1 MNNLTRSVVIL
12 LWIPIRGQGYFL
24 FAPEERRSILRLIIV
39 KKWFL
44 IIVAVLGVSWG
55 AWYWRGR
62 NAAEEKSSKQTRP
75 TSATVESRD
84 IHFSINAA
92 GEIGPADQVS
102 VRPEVNGRILQLPVD
117 IGDTAHQGQ
126 MLFQLDDRDLQIEKE
141 SQQKEIER
149 AKLEVD
155 QAERNYLRSQA
166 LFEEFLI
173 SKELFEDTK
182 TQYELAKNTLGRSEK
197 AMEMVEDRL
206 RKTRIVAPFDCTIL
220 TRPVSVGQAV
230 SGSGG
235 FNSGTEVLTIA
246 NLTDMIINAHINQA
260 DVARLSPKQEV
271 DVQVEAVAG
280 LKMVGKV
287 ERIAPQATIKNNIK
301 GFAVRIL
308 LQNVDS
314 RVRPGM
320 TANIQIP
327 VAAADNVVAVPL
339 AAVFTERNPV
349 TQQTERFV
357 YVAKD
362 NRYQRRPIQIG
373 VSDYFFAEVQRG
385 LSRGETVALEQPPKE
400 KIDVQTESIT
410 DKPAGGGDSTA
421 RPKTASAS

>member
-1 MNNLTRSVVIL
+1 MKK
-12 LWIPIRGQGYFL
+12 L
-24 FAPEERRSILRLIIV
+24 FII
-39 KKWFL
+39 F
-44 IIVAVLGVSWG
+44 VAVAVVAGGGW
-55 AWYWRGR
+55 WWKNR
-62 NAAEEKSSKQTRP
+62 QTAGPNSGKPARQ
-75 TSATVESRD
+75 TSAKAESRD
-84 IHFSINAA
+84 INFSINAA

-117 IGDTAHQGQ
+117 IGDAVKKGAL
-126 MLFQLDDRDLQIEKE
+126 LFQLDDRDLQIEKE

-149 AKLEVD
+149 AKLEIE

-166 LFEEFLI
+166 LFDELLI

-182 TQYELAKNTLGRSEK
+182 TRYELAKNSLGRSEK
-197 AMEMVEDRL
+197 SMELVEDRL
-206 RKTRIVAPFDCTIL
+206 RKTRIEAPFDCTVL

-260 DVARLSPKQEV
+260 DVARLSQDQEV

-280 LKMVGKV
+280 LKMTGKV

-308 LQNVDS
+308 LQNVDA

-339 AAVFTERNPV
+339 AAIFTERNPN

-357 YVAKD
+357 YVAH
-362 NRYQRRPIQIG
+362 NQRFERRPVQIG
-373 VSDYFFAEVQRG
+373 VSDYFFAEVQKG
-385 LSRGETVALEQPPKE
+385 LSPGEEVSLEQPPKE
-400 KIDVQTESIT
+400 KIDTPVTEAT
-410 DKPAGGGDSTA
+410 TNNPAHGRDSKA
-421 RPKTASAS
+421 RPNSSAPRQPA

>member
-1 MNNLTRSVVIL
+1 M
-12 LWIPIRGQGYFL
+12 
-24 FAPEERRSILRLIIV
+24 
-39 KKWFL
+39 KKWF
-44 IIVAVLGVSWG
+44 IIVLVIAGVAAGGWWLREQRNSKPG
-55 AWYWRGR
+55 AAKTG
-62 NAAEEKSSKQTRP
+62 RP
-75 TSATVESRD
+75 TSAKAESRN

-117 IGDTAHQGQ
+117 IGDTVTKGAL
-126 MLFQLDDRDLQIEKE
+126 LFQLDDRDLQIEKE

-149 AKLEVD
+149 AKLGIE
-155 QAERNYLRSQA
+155 QAERNYIRSKA
-166 LFEEFLI
+166 LFEENLI
-173 SKELFEDTK
+173 SKELAEDTK
-182 TQYELAKNTLGRSEK
+182 TQYELAKNTLGRAEK
-197 AMEMVEDRL
+197 AMELVEDRL
-206 RKTRIVAPFDCTIL
+206 RKTRIVAPFDCTVL

-260 DVARLSPKQEV
+260 DVARLSLQQEV

-287 ERIAPQATIKNNIK
+287 ERIAPQATIRNNIK

-308 LQNVDS
+308 LQNVDA
-314 RVRPGM
+314 RVRLGM

-339 AAVFTERNPV
+339 AAIFTERTPG

-357 YVAKD
+357 YVAKQD
-362 NRYQRRPIQIG
+362 RFERRPVQIG
-373 VSDYFFAEVQRG
+373 VSDYFFAEVQKG
-385 LSRGETVALEQPPKE
+385 LSAGETVSLEQPPKE
-400 KIDVQTESIT
+400 KIDA
-410 DKPAGGGDSTA
+410 PAAEATTNSPPHGGDRKA
-421 RPKTASAS
+421 PPGRPATRQPA